1 MKTLGF
7 IGCGHIAKSLII
19 GLKRDSDYEII
30 GYDKMQYSL
39 DWLKIN
45 NCTPLSLD
53 DCCNNADILFLCVK
67 PQDMP
72 TLCKELSATVNKNQ
86 SIVSVAA
93 GIKYES
99 LKNSLPTDK
108 IFRAMPNVGAKDN
121 LGITAI
127 FSHSDNSEILRIFK
141 FLGEA
146 YEVENEDQIDLH
158 TVLIGSGPAF
168 FYELLS
174 EFERRMDILV
184 QDKDIKRLIS
194 IIFLSSLITSIK
206 NGENLDD
213 LIESVASKGGTTEA
227 GLNFLYKEKFNEIFS
242 GAVDAGVKRAKELSM
257 D

>member
-30 GYDKMQYSL
+30 GYDKMQDSL

-53 DCCNNADILFLCVK
+53 ECCNNADILFLCVK

-72 TLCKELSATVNKNQ
+72 TLCKELSAIVNKNQ

>member
-7 IGCGHIAKSLII
+7 IGCGHIAKSLIT

-30 GYDKMQYSL
+30 GYYKMQDSL

-53 DCCNNADILFLCVK
+53 ECCNNADILFLCVK

-108 IFRAMPNVGAKDN
+108 IFRAMPNVVAKDN

-127 FSHSDNSEILRIFK
+127 FSHSDNSEVLRIFN

>member
-1 MKTLGF
+1 MKTIGF
-7 IGCGHIAKSLII
+7 IGCGHIAKSLIT
-19 GLKRDSDYEII
+19 GLKKNSDYKIV
-30 GYDKMQYSL
+30 GYDKIKDSL
-39 DWLKIN
+39 DWLKAN
-45 NCTPLSLD
+45 NCTPLSLKE
-53 DCCNNADILFLCVK
+53 CCNTSEILFLCVK

-72 TLCKELSATVNKNQ
+72 TLCKELSGEINENQ

-99 LKNSLPTDK
+99 LKSSLPTKK

-127 FSHSDNSEILRIFK
+127 FSDTDNTEVLEIFK

-146 YEVENEDQIDLH
+146 YEVENEDQVDLH

-174 EFERRMDILV
+174 EFEKRMDALV
-184 QDKDIKRLIS
+184 QEKDVKRLIS
-194 IIFLSSLITSIK
+194 IVFLSSLITSIK
-206 NGENLDD
+206 NGESLED

-227 GLNFLYKEKFNEIFS
+227 GLNYLYKEKFNEIFS

>member
-1 MKTLGF
+1 M
-7 IGCGHIAKSLII
+7 HS
-19 GLKRDSDYEII
+19 
-30 GYDKMQYSL
+30 
-39 DWLKIN
+39 
-45 NCTPLSLD
+45 LSLD
-53 DCCNNADILFLCVK
+53 ECCNNADILFLCVK

-127 FSHSDNSEILRIFK
+127 FSHSDNSEVLRIFK

>member
-1 MKTLGF
+1 
-7 IGCGHIAKSLII
+7 
-19 GLKRDSDYEII
+19 
-30 GYDKMQYSL
+30 MQDSL

-53 DCCNNADILFLCVK
+53 ECCNNADILFLCVK

>member
-7 IGCGHIAKSLII
+7 IGCGHIAKSLIT
-19 GLKRDSDYEII
+19 GLKRDSDYKII
-30 GYDKMQYSL
+30 GYDKMPSSL
-39 DWLKIN
+39 DWLKKN
-45 NCTPLSLD
+45 NCTPVSLD
-53 DCCNNADILFLCVK
+53 ECCKNADIIFLCVK

-72 TLCKELSATVNKNQ
+72 TLCKELSKLINKNHN
-86 SIVSVAA
+86 IVSVAA

-99 LKNSLPTDK
+99 LKNSLSTDK

-127 FSHSDNSEILRIFK
+127 FSHSDNSEVLRVFK

-168 FYELLS
+168 FYELLN
-174 EFERRMDILV
+174 EFERRMDTLV
-184 QDKDIKRLIS
+184 QDKDTKRLIS
-194 IIFLSSLITSIK
+194 IVFLSSLITSIK

-213 LIESVASKGGTTEA
+213 LIESVASKGGTTET
-227 GLNFLYKEKFNEIFS
+227 GLKFLYKEKFSEIFS
-242 GAVDAGVKRAKELSM
+242 GAVDAGIRRAKELSM

>member
-1 MKTLGF
+1 
-7 IGCGHIAKSLII
+7 
-19 GLKRDSDYEII
+19 
-30 GYDKMQYSL
+30 MQDSL